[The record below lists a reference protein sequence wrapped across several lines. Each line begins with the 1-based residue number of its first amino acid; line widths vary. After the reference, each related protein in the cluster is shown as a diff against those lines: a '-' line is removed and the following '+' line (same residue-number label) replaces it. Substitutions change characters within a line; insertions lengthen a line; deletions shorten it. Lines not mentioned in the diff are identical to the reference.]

1 MGSPRNFMT
10 PIDAVDTSDLLDIVD
25 VVMETG
31 HPDEAP
37 APPTQVLDSRQASL
51 PAHLEK
57 LADRARDYVEA
68 ASSANTRRAY
78 AADWKHFLRLVPA
91 PGV

>member
-10 PIDAVDTSDLLDIVD
+10 PLDAVDTEDLPDIVD
-25 VVMETG
+25 IVMEMRR
-31 HPDEAP
+31 PDKALF
-37 APPTQVLDSRQASL
+37 PPVLDSRQASL

-57 LADRARDYVEA
+57 LADPARDYVEA
-68 ASSANTRRAY
+68 GTSANTRRAY
-78 AADWKHFLRLVPA
+78 AADWKHFIRLVPA